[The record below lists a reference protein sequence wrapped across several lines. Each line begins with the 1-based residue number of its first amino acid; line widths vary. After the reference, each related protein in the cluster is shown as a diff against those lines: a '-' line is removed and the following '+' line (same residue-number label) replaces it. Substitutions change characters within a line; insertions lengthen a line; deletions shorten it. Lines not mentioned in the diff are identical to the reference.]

1 MTAFM
6 PCMSRKPMSGVPPAC
21 TTMSTRYSRNC
32 REGRRRGLQKHGGT
46 GAGGEADLFVGDD
59 RHALSGVLDEKA
71 VGEFARENA
80 AGHDG
85 EGALEG
91 AGGGNYWLGGLGKII
106 A

>member
-1 MTAFM
+1 MG
-6 PCMSRKPMSGVPPAC
+6 C
-21 TTMSTRYSRNC
+21 RNMVAL
-32 REGRRRGLQKHGGT
+32 GRAARLP
-46 GAGGEADLFVGDD
+46 DLFVGDD

-71 VGEFARENA
+71 VGECAREDA